1 MMPEQSCFIY
11 SHLSKLFSK
20 VWRQGGLT
28 TGDRQG
34 IMFTLL
40 KNSLSQ
46 EELYTIDRILHA
58 VRRGWLQIID

>member
-11 SHLSKLFSK
+11 SHLSKLFGK
-20 VWRQGGLT
+20 IWKQGGLT
-28 TGDRQG
+28 ANDRQRL
-34 IMFTLL
+34 MFILL
-40 KNSLSQ
+40 KTSLCE